1 MVEEEKKRPKGRKSG
16 DDSTSL
22 PPCRIYS
29 NGGDEARRE
38 EKVARRDGGRGRRN
52 EGTAMESGAK
62 VEAEVADHDATG
74 GELESTNRQV
84 NIDRAGYCSR
94 CLFVYFNTRDRWA

>member
-1 MVEEEKKRPKGRKSG
+1 MKRK
-16 DDSTSL
+16 
-22 PPCRIYS
+22 
-29 NGGDEARRE
+29 
-38 EKVARRDGGRGRRN
+38 KVARARAAGHERRN
-52 EGTAMESGAK
+52 EGTTMESGAK

>member
-1 MVEEEKKRPKGRKSG
+1 MESACE
-16 DDSTSL
+16 
-22 PPCRIYS
+22 
-29 NGGDEARRE
+29 GGGGGPRE
-38 EKVARRDGGRGRRN
+38 EKRTYDVWG
-52 EGTAMESGAK
+52 ESGAK
-62 VEAEVADHDATG
+62 VEAEVADHDAATG

>member
-1 MVEEEKKRPKGRKSG
+1 
-16 DDSTSL
+16 
-22 PPCRIYS
+22 
-29 NGGDEARRE
+29 
-38 EKVARRDGGRGRRN
+38 
-52 EGTAMESGAK
+52 MESGAK
-62 VEAEVADHDATG
+62 VEAEVADRDATG